1 MKIIQYLE
9 KILAAVQYPGFL
21 RAILRWRK
29 FSFASFLIVSRLIKG
44 GIEPGT
50 VLDLGANI
58 GQFAIASANLFGGST
73 RIISFEPE
81 PNTANIL
88 RKNVEGLPVEV
99 MELALGS
106 APGESIFFVNADSQ
120 VSSLLP
126 LGETRLTDFPESVIK
141 HEIKV
146 SIESLDNLFASND
159 LTSPILL
166 KIDVQGFES
175 EVIAGATHFLNKVRW
190 IVMEV
195 SFTDLYKGEVDF
207 ISILNLLSDR
217 GFRFLRP
224 LNMHFSPK
232 TGEVIEMDALF
243 VNANENTDI

>member
-1 MKIIQYLE
+1 MIRYLGKISV
-9 KILAAVQYPGFL
+9 AVQYPGFF
-21 RAILRWRK
+21 RSILRWRK
-29 FSFASFLIVSRLIKG
+29 FSLASFLIVSRLIKS
-44 GIEPGT
+44 GIEPRT

-58 GQFAIASANLFGGST
+58 GQFAIASANLFGQGVSV
-73 RIISFEPE
+73 ISFEPD
-81 PNTANIL
+81 PSTASIL
-88 RKNVEGLPVEV
+88 RNNVKGLPVEV
-99 MELALGS
+99 MELAIGS
-106 APGESIFFVNADSQ
+106 APGESTFFVNADSQ

-126 LGETRLTDFPESVIK
+126 LGRIRLTDFPESVIK

-146 SIESLDNLFASND
+146 SIESLDNLFTSSD
-159 LTSPILL
+159 LASPILL

-175 EVIAGATHFLNKVRW
+175 EVIAGSTHFINKVRW

-195 SFTDLYKGEVDF
+195 SFTDLYKGEADF

-243 VNANENTDI
+243 VNANENTNI